1 MAEDSA
7 EMWFGLN
14 VKWSALWWFLWLL
27 WCIGDETFV
36 PELCCALVVAL
47 PFCWMRSLLLLEH
60 KFWEVVDVGD
70 VREGWRNDWCAC
82 GFERWMGDAEGPFND
97 GEFWIPFEEY
107 EVFMLDVL
115 WFASQSGLE
124 LGLFP
129 SKVSRIDNGGGA
141 RKNI

>member
-1 MAEDSA
+1 
-7 EMWFGLN
+7 
-14 VKWSALWWFLWLL
+14 
-27 WCIGDETFV
+27 
-36 PELCCALVVAL
+36 
-47 PFCWMRSLLLLEH
+47 MRSLLLLEH

-107 EVFMLDVL
+107 EVFMLDAL
-115 WFASQSGLE
+115 WFASHSGLE

-141 RKNI
+141 RKKILLVKILSFRRNKREFSL